1 MQITRLK
8 LKNWRNFREAD
19 MPLAARTH
27 VLGANASGKSNLLD
41 VFRFLRTV
49 AQTDGGGVQKALKD
63 RGGLTKLRS
72 LHARR
77 DPEVRIELDLLDDS
91 GMHSTN
97 WRYVLGLKSEG
108 KGQQRVLVSEER
120 VEKDGSVLLSRPDNA
135 DDKADPERLTQTH
148 LEQIGSNLPFRPLAE
163 FFASTTYLHL
173 VPQLLKHGDEIGA
186 RIAENDPFGQGLM
199 QRIAKTPK
207 NIRDAR
213 LGRIQKALASAVP
226 LFSEL
231 RFEQDPVSGFWHLE
245 ANFTHWRVHGSWQR
259 ENQLSDGTLRLIGLL
274 WALQESGGLLLLEEP
289 EQSLNDAII
298 AHIPLLID
306 RVLRDRKR
314 RSSSRQVLIS
324 THSDILLQNVDG
336 DSQSLLIVPG
346 ENGSTIRPP
355 NPGEQ
360 EQMQHGLSPAEVL
373 LPKTRPQGIDQLG
386 LWT

>member
-19 MPLAARTH
+19 VPLAARTH
-27 VLGANASGKSNLLD
+27 VLGANASGKSNLLE

-49 AQTDGGGVQKALKD
+49 AQTDGGGVQKAVKD
-63 RGGLTKLRS
+63 RDGLAKLRS

-77 DPEVRIELDLLDDS
+77 DPEVRIEVELVDGS
-91 GMHSTN
+91 GVQSTQ

-108 KGQQRVLVSEER
+108 KGQQRVLISEER
-120 VEKDGSVLLSRPDNA
+120 VEKDGQILLSRPDA
-135 DDKADPERLTQTH
+135 GDQSDPERLTQTH
-148 LEQIGSNLPFRPLAE
+148 LEQIGSNLSFRPLAE
-163 FFASTTYLHL
+163 FFAASTYLHL

-186 RIAENDPFGQGLM
+186 RIAESDPFGQGLM
-199 QRIAKTPK
+199 QRIAQTPK
-207 NIRDAR
+207 KTRDAR
-213 LGRIQKALASAVP
+213 LRRIQKALASAVP

-231 RFEQDPVSGFWHLE
+231 RFEQDPLSGLWHLE

-314 RSSSRQVLIS
+314 RGSARQVLIS

-336 DSQSLLIVPG
+336 DSQSLLIVPA
-346 ENGSTIRPP
+346 ENGSMIRPP
-355 NPGEQ
+355 DSGEQ
-360 EQMQHGLSPAEVL
+360 EQMQHGLTPAEVL
-373 LPKTRPQGIDQLG
+373 LPKTRPQGVDQLG

>member
-19 MPLAARTH
+19 VPLAARTH
-27 VLGANASGKSNLLD
+27 VLGANASGKSNLLE

-49 AQTDGGGVQKALKD
+49 AQTDGGGVQKAVKD
-63 RGGLTKLRS
+63 RDGLAKLRS

-77 DPEVRIELDLLDDS
+77 DPEVRIEVELVDGS
-91 GMHSTN
+91 GVQSTQ

-108 KGQQRVLVSEER
+108 KVQQRVLISEER
-120 VEKDGSVLLSRPDNA
+120 VEKDGQILLSRPDA
-135 DDKADPERLTQTH
+135 GDQSDPERLTQTH
-148 LEQIGSNLPFRPLAE
+148 LEQIGSNLSFRPLAE
-163 FFASTTYLHL
+163 FFAATTYLHL

-186 RIAENDPFGQGLM
+186 RIAESDPFGQGLM
-199 QRIAKTPK
+199 QRIAQTPK
-207 NIRDAR
+207 KTRDAR
-213 LGRIQKALASAVP
+213 LRRIQKVLASAVP

-231 RFEQDPVSGFWHLE
+231 RFEQDPLSGLWHLE

-314 RSSSRQVLIS
+314 RGSARQVLIS

-355 NPGEQ
+355 DSGEQ
-360 EQMQHGLSPAEVL
+360 EQMQHGLTPAEVL
-373 LPKTRPQGIDQLG
+373 LPKTRPQGVDQLG

>member
-19 MPLAARTH
+19 VPLAARTH
-27 VLGANASGKSNLLD
+27 VLGANASGKSNLLE

-49 AQTDGGGVQKALKD
+49 AQTDGGGVQKAVKD
-63 RGGLTKLRS
+63 RDGLAKLRS

-77 DPEVRIELDLLDDS
+77 DPEVRIEVELVDGS
-91 GMHSTN
+91 GVQSTQ

-108 KGQQRVLVSEER
+108 KVQQRVLISEER
-120 VEKDGSVLLSRPDNA
+120 VEKDGQILLSRPDA
-135 DDKADPERLTQTH
+135 GDQSDPERLTQTH
-148 LEQIGSNLPFRPLAE
+148 LEQIGSNLSFRPLAE
-163 FFASTTYLHL
+163 FFAASTYLHL

-186 RIAENDPFGQGLM
+186 RIAESDPFGQGLM
-199 QRIAKTPK
+199 QRIAQTPK
-207 NIRDAR
+207 KTRDAR
-213 LGRIQKALASAVP
+213 LRRIQKALASAVP

-231 RFEQDPVSGFWHLE
+231 RFEQDPLSGLWHLE

-314 RSSSRQVLIS
+314 RGSARQVLIS

-355 NPGEQ
+355 DSGEQ
-360 EQMQHGLSPAEVL
+360 EQMQHGLTPAEVL
-373 LPKTRPQGIDQLG
+373 LPKTRPQGVDQLG
-386 LWT
+386 LWA